1 MKYYIITLL
10 LFVAHSTFAFIV
22 IEKEQS
28 NTYLPK
34 SYIQIGEI
42 AQNNNDK
49 ENSLLNY
56 NKALTLAETSKNKQA
71 QVNALLALGKWFLV
85 FENDSLGAE
94 INYNKARILA
104 ASLTDK
110 TFEIKTLEALIELKK
125 NQQEYKEVSQLQN
138 QIISLKDRSYSV
150 ERDKIKISLEVKLEA
165 SEKNRKLELMVAE
178 KEVAKLTNSLFL
190 SLLGLLA
197 IVFLILFFFL
207 KRSSKRD
214 KQLLESKEESV
225 NLTEGQELL
234 EEQQFESDIEFK
246 KRQLSAIT
254 IQMLEKN
261 EMLDE
266 IKAILNKKEPTSE
279 KDIKKIV
286 SKYTIQ
292 DNNWKDFDHCFES
305 IYNNFYTRLKTKY
318 PDISAN
324 DLKICALIKL
334 NLSIKEMAS
343 ILNISP
349 DSVKTA
355 RHRLRKKLQLNTE
368 ESLTDFIVSV

>member
-10 LFVAHSTFAFIV
+10 LLVAPSNFAFIV
-22 IEKEQS
+22 YEKEQA

-56 NKALTLAETSKNKQA
+56 NKALTLAETTKNKQA

-85 FENDSLGAE
+85 FENDLLGAE

-110 TFEIKTLEALIELKK
+110 TSEIKTLEALIELKK

-138 QIISLKDRSYSV
+138 QIISLKDRSYSI
-150 ERDKIKISLEVKLEA
+150 EREKIKKSLEVKLEA
-165 SEKNRKLELMVAE
+165 SKKNRKLELMVAE
-178 KEVAKLTNSLFL
+178 KEVAKLTNYLLL
-190 SLLGLLA
+190 SLLGFSVF
-197 IVFLILFFFL
+197 VFLILFFFL
-207 KRSSKRD
+207 KRSNKRD
-214 KQLLESKEESV
+214 KQLLETKEESV

-234 EEQQFESDIEFK
+234 EEQQFESDVEFK

-279 KDIKKIV
+279 KDIKKII

-292 DNNWKDFDHCFES
+292 DNNWKDFDLCFES

-318 PDISAN
+318 PDISSN

-334 NLSIKEMAS
+334 HLSIKEMAS

-368 ESLTDFIVSV
+368 ESLTDFILSV

>member
-1 MKYYIITLL
+1 MKYYIITLF
-10 LFVAHSTFAFIV
+10 LFVAPSNFAFIV
-22 IEKEQS
+22 YEKEQA

-56 NKALTLAETSKNKQA
+56 NKALTLAVTTKNKQA
-71 QVNALLALGKWFLV
+71 QINALLALGKWFLV
-85 FENDSLGAE
+85 FENDLLGAE

-110 TFEIKTLEALIELKK
+110 TSEIKTLEALIELKK

-138 QIISLKDRSYSV
+138 QIISLKDRSYSI
-150 ERDKIKISLEVKLEA
+150 EREKIKKSLEVKLEA

-178 KEVAKLTNSLFL
+178 KEVAKLTNYLFL
-190 SLLGLLA
+190 SLLGLLV

-207 KRSSKRD
+207 KRSNKRD
-214 KQLLESKEESV
+214 KQLLETKEESV

-318 PDISAN
+318 PDISSN

-334 NLSIKEMAS
+334 HLSIKEMAS

-368 ESLTDFIVSV
+368 ESLTDFILSV

>member
-10 LFVAHSTFAFIV
+10 LLVAPSNFAFIV
-22 IEKEQS
+22 YEKEQA

-56 NKALTLAETSKNKQA
+56 NKALTLAETTKNKQA

-85 FENDSLGAE
+85 FENDLLGAE

-110 TFEIKTLEALIELKK
+110 TSEIKTLEALIELKK

-138 QIISLKDRSYSV
+138 QIISLKDRSYSI
-150 ERDKIKISLEVKLEA
+150 EREKIKKSLEVKLEA
-165 SEKNRKLELMVAE
+165 SKKNRKLELMVAE
-178 KEVAKLTNSLFL
+178 KEVAKLTNYLLL
-190 SLLGLLA
+190 SLLGFSVF
-197 IVFLILFFFL
+197 VFLILFFFL
-207 KRSSKRD
+207 KRSNKRD
-214 KQLLESKEESV
+214 KLLLETKEESV

-234 EEQQFESDIEFK
+234 EEQQFESDVEFK

-279 KDIKKIV
+279 KDIKKII

-292 DNNWKDFDHCFES
+292 DNNWKDFDLCFES

-318 PDISAN
+318 PDISSN

-334 NLSIKEMAS
+334 HLSIKEMAS

-368 ESLTDFIVSV
+368 ESLTDFILSV